1 MLPRERR
8 NVFEQMPGN
17 PSAFVLQRTDDVGE
31 VDRIPV
37 NDRTDNEIETRS
49 AKGLAVEG
57 SVTDL
62 AALMKED
69 GALQLVRLFSLI
81 ETAEAPPPQLG
92 IAIPFDHEAGSFE
105 APDFAQSSRQFAR
118 LLGCG
123 ELLQNRRGRD
133 DALVHRC
140 RHTRQLVPILADEIN
155 VDPCTEMSLQRRISI
170 RPFDRVEFSIFEIA

>member
-1 MLPRERR
+1 MLPGDRR
-8 NVFEQMPGN
+8 NVFEQMTWNSP
-17 PSAFVLQRTDDVGE
+17 ALALQRIDDAGE

-37 NDRTDNEIETRS
+37 NDRADHEIEAGG

-62 AALMKED
+62 AALVKED
-69 GALQLVRLFSLI
+69 GALQLVRRFSLI

-133 DALVHRC
+133 D
-140 RHTRQLVPILADEIN
+140 
-155 VDPCTEMSLQRRISI
+155 
-170 RPFDRVEFSIFEIA
+170 